1 MTVTPG
7 VDVGAILS
15 LVITLGLSVGALF
28 VAFGWYGRRLSDH
41 LHCRGCGFDLHGSS
55 DEQGEPPASCPECGR
70 SFREGKGTRRGLR
83 RVRPALLGVG
93 VFVLMLGVGALG
105 LQAYAG
111 SRNLNLNPYKPVW
124 LLRYEAGQHGTTT
137 SVAALDELITRH
149 HAARLSQPAI
159 HLLVADGMQLQ
170 ADMTAAW
177 EPRWGEIVEF
187 AREQGQVA
195 DADWERYI
203 KTAVV
208 SSLSLDVRDRVM
220 IGDPIYHWVRSSR
233 PRLSDSS
240 RRWHI
245 SREDRGFAIDGIEDT
260 DKPGGRSSSG
270 GSLGGRHGGGA
281 SGRGEPFQHELW
293 GDLEPQRYEATRG
306 LSIEVSEMV
315 PGSWE
320 KQGTPFL
327 VFDHDLS
334 DTFELTDEPTAV
346 PVVDDA
352 LRDQV
357 HQSLTEEGFKVRSGE
372 RWGYISGSIE
382 LKQPPVG
389 LAFRVYLRD
398 SQGREV
404 ELGTI
409 NEGPNDQTSYHVS
422 GEKPDWGDWTED
434 SGDVVLRP
442 DEAAAKQSNDVFEY
456 WDEEVLLVGV
466 PIKLPEP
473 AHDEGR
479 AVSP

>member
-1 MTVTPG
+1 M
-7 VDVGAILS
+7 
-15 LVITLGLSVGALF
+15 
-28 VAFGWYGRRLSDH
+28 
-41 LHCRGCGFDLHGSS
+41 
-55 DEQGEPPASCPECGR
+55 
-70 SFREGKGTRRGLR
+70 
-83 RVRPALLGVG
+83 
-93 VFVLMLGVGALG
+93 
-105 LQAYAG
+105 
-111 SRNLNLNPYKPVW
+111 
-124 LLRYEAGQHGTTT
+124 
-137 SVAALDELITRH
+137 
-149 HAARLSQPAI
+149 
-159 HLLVADGMQLQ
+159 
-170 ADMTAAW
+170 
-177 EPRWGEIVEF
+177 
-187 AREQGQVA
+187 
-195 DADWERYI
+195 
-203 KTAVV
+203 
-208 SSLSLDVRDRVM
+208 
-220 IGDPIYHWVRSSR
+220 
-233 PRLSDSS
+233 
-240 RRWHI
+240 
-245 SREDRGFAIDGIEDT
+245 
-260 DKPGGRSSSG
+260 
-270 GSLGGRHGGGA
+270 
-281 SGRGEPFQHELW
+281 
-293 GDLEPQRYEATRG
+293 
-306 LSIEVSEMV
+306 SIEVSEMV